1 MTSAADFG
9 AWKERAC
16 SPARGGEG
24 RNPGSAWRRVQH
36 LLTTKFSG
44 EVNRWTGRPSG
55 RRVYQEDNLDLMNL
69 KRRVRDFSK
78 RIAARGGAWL
88 AFGWPDFWVF
98 LAGCRGACL
107 CGLFLQVKARFPSLI
122 SHVAP
127 TETPLL
133 PCCYIS
139 DTMLNIS
146 NRMCCT
152 MLCMLV

>member
-9 AWKERAC
+9 ACQARAL
-16 SPARGGEG
+16 SPARGGAA
-24 RNPGSAWRRVQH
+24 RNPGGAWRRVRRRM
-36 LLTTKFSG
+36 TTIFSG
-44 EVNRWTGRPSG
+44 QVDRWTTRPLG
-55 RRVYQEDNLDLMNL
+55 RRVYQEDDLELMNL
-69 KRRVRDFSK
+69 RWRVRDFPK
-78 RIAARGGAWL
+78 RIAARGSAWL